1 MTLWVTVVMT
11 VNENDMVV
19 DIIDVNLNIND
30 KEEVEA
36 KR

>member
-1 MTLWVTVVMT
+1 MWVTVVMT